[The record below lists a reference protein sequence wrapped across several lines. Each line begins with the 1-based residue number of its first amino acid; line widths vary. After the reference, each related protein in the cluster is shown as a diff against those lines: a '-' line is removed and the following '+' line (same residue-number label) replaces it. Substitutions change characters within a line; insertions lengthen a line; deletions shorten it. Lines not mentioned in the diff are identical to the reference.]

1 MEEAFEVTLIST
13 IFFLNEKEKIVE
25 IVSVLMNE
33 KGGCEFRLEAAAVS
47 YILYLFVQGNLIFI
61 RGKLGNFDERC
72 MW

>member
-13 IFFLNEKEKIVE
+13 ICFLNEEEKFVE

-33 KGGCEFRLEAAAVS
+33 KGSCEFRLGAAAVS

-61 RGKLGNFDERC
+61 RWKSGDFEERC